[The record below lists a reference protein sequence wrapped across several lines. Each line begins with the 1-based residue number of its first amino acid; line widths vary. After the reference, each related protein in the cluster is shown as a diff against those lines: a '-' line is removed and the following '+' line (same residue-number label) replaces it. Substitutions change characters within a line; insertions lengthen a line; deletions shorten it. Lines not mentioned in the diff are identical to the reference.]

1 MVKMKGINVLN
12 YGRMTQRNLIV
23 NCLLKAAVGLLL
35 IPSNAPQFSSLA
47 INSGHNIIKHEFSA
61 GVFIFFS
68 DSEAKVFSFCGQTCS
83 AQCFHGKNI
92 DI

>member
-61 GVFIFFS
+61 GVFI
-68 DSEAKVFSFCGQTCS
+68 VFPFLTVVKK
-83 AQCFHGKNI
+83 GKNGDYLFKI
-92 DI
+92 

>member
-61 GVFIFFS
+61 GVFIFNS
-68 DSEAKVFSFCGQTCS
+68 DSEDKDLVVKLVAHNVFMV
-83 AQCFHGKNI
+83 KI
-92 DI
+92 

>member
-47 INSGHNIIKHEFSA
+47 INSGHNIIKLEFSA
-61 GVFIFFS
+61 GVFI
-68 DSEAKVFSFCGQTCS
+68 VFPF
-83 AQCFHGKNI
+83 
-92 DI
+92 

>member
-47 INSGHNIIKHEFSA
+47 INSGHNIIKFSA
-61 GVFIFFS
+61 GVFIFLS
-68 DSEAKVFSFCGQTCS
+68 DSEAKVFFV
-83 AQCFHGKNI
+83 AKLVAHNVFMVKI
-92 DI
+92 

>member
-23 NCLLKAAVGLLL
+23 NCLLKASVGLLL

-61 GVFIFFS
+61 GVFIFLS
-68 DSEAKVFSFCGQTCS
+68 DSGAKVFLCS
-83 AQCFHGKNI
+83 NL
-92 DI
+92 

>member
-47 INSGHNIIKHEFSA
+47 INSGRNIIKHEFSA

-68 DSEAKVFSFCGQTCS
+68 DSETKVFVVKLVTYNVFMV
-83 AQCFHGKNI
+83 KI
-92 DI
+92 